1 MKTES
6 NFDEELN
13 ASRGISDKARMEAE
27 KGCRWS
33 GHLLSSQIEGLE
45 LPDLA
50 MLLRELKRRRGE

>member
-27 KGCRWS
+27 KRMQMERSSVKQSDRRLGTS
-33 GHLLSSQIEGLE
+33 GSGDAFE
-45 LPDLA
+45 
-50 MLLRELKRRRGE
+50 ELKRRRGE